1 MVAKTKYSVGLS
13 PLTTCGD
20 RFVSKYHPD
29 DIDVRER
36 IKMVAK
42 VEDLKGVYL
51 GYPSDFSFFSDT
63 KELKGELEKNNLE
76 VSMIELELFSEPIW
90 KCGSFTSNDEK
101 IRQKAVHL
109 AKEGIDASIVL
120 GNNHISMCLLQ
131 DGYDYPF
138 QSDYR
143 KSWERL
149 VEAIKEIARYRK
161 DVRICLEYKIKEA
174 RTHIYMGTIG
184 KTLMLI
190 NDVRENNVG
199 VLIDIG
205 HSYMAYE
212 NPAESVILADMHD
225 KLYYVELNDNY
236 RLWDDDMIAGT
247 IHFWETIE
255 FLYWLNEI
263 KYDGWYNFD
272 IFPYREDG
280 FEVVRQCIKNSEM
293 LKQLA
298 VKIPPDK
305 LDSLREQNNTTG
317 IVELLR
323 KLLV

>member
-1 MVAKTKYSVGLS
+1 MSEKTKYSVGLS
-13 PLTTCGD
+13 PLTACGD

-29 DIDVRER
+29 DVDLIEK

-42 VEDLKGVYL
+42 VRDLKGVYL

-76 VSMIELELFSEPIW
+76 VSMVEIELFSEPIW
-90 KCGSFTSNDEK
+90 KYGSFTSNDEK
-101 IRQKAVHL
+101 IRQKAVDL
-109 AKEGIDASIVL
+109 TKRGIDASVVL
-120 GNNHISMCLLQ
+120 GNKEISMCLLQ

-149 VEAIKEIARYRK
+149 IEAIKEIARYRG

-184 KTLMLI
+184 KTLMLV
-190 NDVRENNVG
+190 NQVKEGNVG

-236 RLWDDDMIAGT
+236 RLWDDDMIVGT
-247 IHFWETIE
+247 VHFWETIE

-272 IFPYREDG
+272 IFPYRENG
-280 FEVVRQCIKNSEM
+280 IEVVRQCIKNSET

-298 VKIPPDK
+298 TKIPPDK
-305 LDSLREQNNTTG
+305 LNSLREGNKTTG

-323 KLLV
+323 NLLV